1 MYSLFEC
8 IFSAR
13 ITSLIHISIDLLY
26 IRCPGTHK
34 PAWGIA
40 QHDSKKYG
48 LDSSIWQNSSDWPQ
62 ICWLWLSVDGVG
74 RPSLIA
80 FQDNKEMTLNPL
92 WRMRQKKRIVNV
104 LNLHC
109 PPICNNDISQLFPGR
124 RAHNTHTHKQAV
136 MLWRCFKLLLRL
148 NSSGLHT
155 KEWILI
161 SADAHHVWDTSSRIC
176 RLYHIT
182 VQFLLSD

>member
-1 MYSLFEC
+1 MSLVSDPWLWWQRKLKESSITKLSMYSLFEC

-26 IRCPGTHK
+26 IRCPGTHE

-109 PPICNNDISQLFPGR
+109 PPIRNNDNYIQADGLTTHIHTSR
-124 RAHNTHTHKQAV
+124 RLCYEDV
-136 MLWRCFKLLLRL
+136 SSCFL
-148 NSSGLHT
+148 
-155 KEWILI
+155 
-161 SADAHHVWDTSSRIC
+161 D
-176 RLYHIT
+176 
-182 VQFLLSD
+182 